1 MNHNSQLNITCF
13 ENGPC
18 FVAQAGLVI
27 SWLGHW
33 RAAVTNTLWSLVW
46 QVGQSLCRNF
56 EVVDCV
62 LAPRSRQA
70 GLELI
75 SSCLCFPALSDGI
88 KHVHC
93 CPLFAVLMCWA
104 LNWGLY
110 AHHAALSY
118 NPAPILTLCTLI
130 PKTLEILLLSIAC
143 LFSTCFKLFV
153 SSGYIFWGFS
163 EHQTSVL
170 FSVPILCLTSPLLNI
185 FYVHTQA
192 FGLIMSLSIACLWL
206 KSLKMLLIFFYSF
219 HTF

>member
-27 SWLGHW
+27 SWLGHR

-56 EVVDCV
+56 EEVDCV
-62 LAPRSRQA
+62 LAPRSREFWSYCIVQA

-93 CPLFAVLMCWA
+93 CPLFAVLMCWE
-104 LNWGLY
+104 LNWELY

-130 PKTLEILLLSIAC
+130 PKTLEILLVHS
-143 LFSTCFKLFV
+143 LF
-153 SSGYIFWGFS
+153 IF
-163 EHQTSVL
+163 H
-170 FSVPILCLTSPLLNI
+170 
-185 FYVHTQA
+185 
-192 FGLIMSLSIACLWL
+192 
-206 KSLKMLLIFFYSF
+206 ML
-219 HTF
+219 